1 MIIVVEL
8 TTIKSK
14 SQQWSAEGA
23 SVPDHIRL
31 IEENYRNKKIYAFYL
46 APIIHEQRVTKGMLS
61 RLRDYESKLHCMQ
74 ISEFLKLSKEFK
86 EKNDIIKFLDL

>member
-8 TTIKSK
+8 TTIKAK

-31 IEENYRNKKIYAFYL
+31 VEEKYPDKKIFALYL
-46 APIIHEQRVTKGMLS
+46 APIIHEERVTKGMLS
-61 RLRDYESKLHCMQ
+61 RLKGYDSKLHCLE
-74 ISEFLKLSKEFK
+74 IEKFLNHSSDFNQS
-86 EKNDIIKFLDL
+86 NDFIKFLES